1 MNSNF
6 QVIKKLQ
13 RGQVVSEI
21 WEISSQGK
29 SEFQKIISRWE
40 APSGLEFRQIIIGRN
55 MNNIWAT
62 MWHQRNHAS
71 MVCCLRA
78 NGKDQE
84 VIDFRIPDFPVGNHS
99 VSSWYQLF
107 RCGGDGSSFLY
118 LMKITNYRGMKLA
131 DTYVEVI
138 EFNEL
143 GYHYEKQTLLQN
155 IDLNDWEKSTPLE
168 DFQWKE
174 MITREQTFPVP
185 GQKVTP
191 VFECSLRDFPKAT
204 ITIYWNSSEEK
215 FTYNRDLIEQKP
227 FAIEIPGGI
236 ITSRYGHHDNVN
248 KYNFTWPNS
257 ASEFG
262 NDTKTIFSITPFGK
276 DTPKPR
282 FPRSL
287 EQLKFEENITWKI
300 EELES
305 RLTEIEGTVW
315 DTQ

>member
-1 MNSNF
+1 MKSHF
-6 QVIKKLQ
+6 QVIKTPQ
-13 RGQVVSEI
+13 ASNQVVSEI

-40 APSGLEFRQIIIGRN
+40 APPGLKFVQIIIGQK

-62 MWHQRNHAS
+62 MS
-71 MVCCLRA
+71 GPSGTSKVCCLRA

-84 VIDFRIPDFPVGNHS
+84 VIDFRIPDFPKGNYS
-99 VSSWYQLF
+99 LSSSYELI

-118 LMKITNYRGMKLA
+118 LMKIPKTRGKKPA

-143 GYHYEKQTLLQN
+143 GYHYEKQNLLQN

-168 DFQWKE
+168 DFKWKE
-174 MITREQTFPVP
+174 MITRSQTFPVP

-204 ITIYWNSSEEK
+204 ITIYWNSSEQK

-227 FAIEIPGGI
+227 FAIEIPGGT
-236 ITSRYGHHDNVN
+236 ITSKWYSGYGYN
-248 KYNFTWPNS
+248 KYYFTWPNS

-262 NDTKTIFSITPFGK
+262 NDTKAIWSITPFGK

-287 EQLKFEENITWKI
+287 EHQKFEENITWKV